1 MKLALLAPF
10 AAFVVRRVAAV
21 VPLSSID
28 LSAFTTTTDYIVEL
42 SSSDDLS
49 SLGDIAHRKRTSS
62 VRYFFLFL
70 IS

>member
-42 SSSDDLS
+42 SSSDGLS
-49 SLGDIAHRKRTSS
+49 DLGDIAHRKRTSS